1 MHLVFEGVVI
11 RHLNHLFH
19 HIVENQHMSLNDINE
34 AIKYHQYGY
43 SELDTKPR
51 WIDRESSNSDFIIK
65 QSGTYINHAH
75 TYTRTHACMHACSHT

>member
-1 MHLVFEGVVI
+1 MHSIFEGVVN

-19 HIVENQHMSLNDINE
+19 HVVENQHMSLNDINE

-43 SELDTKPR
+43 SEFDTKPR

-65 QSGTYINHAH
+65 QSGTHIVTAH
-75 TYTRTHACMHACSHT
+75 